1 MTLFGSVSFGAIAAS
16 GTGFWNLRDLTFKHQ
31 GNGSAMS
38 VEVGMGWTPRENLM
52 VRLGYTYTALS
63 VTGRETFFCD
73 ASFCGDP
80 GLDWDA
86 KTTNQGVTLAVTYQ
100 W

>member
-31 GNGSAMS
+31 GNGSATS